1 MNAAAVYSALRLE
14 MPTHV
19 RFALATL
26 WIAWSISACALVGHL
41 WSTRGLGAD
50 LYSII
55 GTPIALIQGLLIYL
69 VSRRNNVARITLVL
83 MAIPAFIVMVVFFSP
98 RVSSLRLVVETSL
111 RGAALVL
118 LLTPAAAQWF
128 KQSQLPL

>member
-1 MNAAAVYSALRLE
+1 MNAAAVCSALRLE
-14 MPTHV
+14 MPTRV

-41 WSTRGLGAD
+41 WSARGLGAD

-55 GTPIALIQGLLIYL
+55 GTPIALIQSLLIYL

-98 RVSSLRLVVETSL
+98 RASSLRLVVETSL